1 MAAPST
7 KPLVA
12 ISDIRDDVVV
22 LNNGSLRM
30 VLEIS
35 AINFELRSEDEQAA
49 ILQGFQSFLNSVD
62 FPVQIVVDSRKF
74 EIDAYLRSLE
84 QRTQSIANELLRVQ
98 VTEYTTFVRE
108 LSSLANI
115 MSKKFYITVP
125 FYVVESPGGRGI
137 LDRVASLFGRKRSM
151 ATIDQEKFII
161 YRNQLAQRVELVFDG
176 LVGLGLRARIVPSDE
191 LKKLFY
197 AFYNPGIHAA
207 ATNF

>member
-1 MAAPST
+1 MATPST

-12 ISDIRDDVVV
+12 ISDIRDDVII

-35 AINFELRSEDEQAA
+35 AINFELRSEEEQAA

-74 EIDAYLRSLE
+74 EIGAYLQSLE
-84 QRTQSIANELLRVQ
+84 QRTQTITNELLRIQ
-98 VTEYTTFVRE
+98 VAEYVTFVRE

-125 FYVVESPGGRGI
+125 FYVVETPGGKGL
-137 LDRVASLFGRKRSM
+137 LDRVSSLFGRKQP
-151 ATIDQEKFII
+151 ATTIDQEKFTI

-176 LVGLGLRARIVPSDE
+176 LVGLGLKARIIPSDE

-197 AFYNPGIHAA
+197 AFYNPGIH
-207 ATNF
+207 TIKNS